1 MNRWLKS
8 FCQRLN
14 FSYLCSVLRV
24 SVKTN
29 NNITKT
35 KFKNNKGMKKI
46 VMTMV
51 ALLAMTAAVA
61 QQSDNNKERKAPK
74 KPTPE
79 EMTTRMAKD
88 LNLTDEQ
95 KTKVQ
100 ALNKEYEQVLGGPGF
115 RGQRPPKGDFK
126 KGDKKKGDVKK
137 KTDANT
143 EASAQDGKRDGKRPE
158 LTDAQ
163 KQEMKQHRAK
173 RKEYDAKLKQILTD
187 DQYKSYQQQHR
198 RGHRGPRGQRPDND

>member
-1 MNRWLKS
+1 
-8 FCQRLN
+8 
-14 FSYLCSVLRV
+14 
-24 SVKTN
+24 
-29 NNITKT
+29 
-35 KFKNNKGMKKI
+35 MKKI

-61 QQSDNNKERKAPK
+61 QQSDNNKERKAFK

-88 LNLTDEQ
+88 LNLTDAQ

-100 ALNKEYEQVLGGPGF
+100 ALNKEYEQVLGGPGM
-115 RGQRPPKGDFK
+115 RGPRPDKGDGK
-126 KGDKKKGDVKK
+126 SGDKKKGDVKK
-137 KTDANT
+137 KKTDANT
-143 EASAQDGKRDGKRPE
+143 EATAQDGKRDGKRPE

-163 KQEMKQHRAK
+163 KQEMKQHKAK